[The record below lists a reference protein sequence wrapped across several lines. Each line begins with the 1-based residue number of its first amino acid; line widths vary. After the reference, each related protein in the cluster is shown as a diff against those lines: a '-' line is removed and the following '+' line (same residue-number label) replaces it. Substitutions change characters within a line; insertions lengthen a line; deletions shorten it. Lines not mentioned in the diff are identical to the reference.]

1 MRRIFL
7 FIIFVLALGSA
18 SYFVFH
24 QKAIAPTLP
33 QELTNNNQ
41 NNQIV
46 APTPSKVS
54 EIVEPIAD
62 AMDRVTKKPFGIKI
76 SLKDSPVQPERF
88 SGYHTGVDFETTEVE
103 QNIDVP
109 VYAICS
115 GPLALKKYATGYGGV
130 AVQSC
135 QIENETVTVIYGH
148 LRLASIAAP
157 VRQEIKAGEQI
168 GFLGKGYSTETDG
181 ERKHLHLGIH
191 YGEQVILLGYVQKQ
205 SELSAWL
212 DVTKFFTE

>member
-7 FIIFVLALGSA
+7 LIIFVLALGSV

-46 APTPSKVS
+46 ASTPSKVN
-54 EIVEPIAD
+54 EIVEPIAG
-62 AMDRVTKKPFGIKI
+62 AMSRVTKKPFGIKI

-103 QNIDVP
+103 QNIEVP
-109 VYAICS
+109 IYAICS
-115 GPLALKKYATGYGGV
+115 GPLVLKKYATGYGGV

-135 QIENETVTVIYGH
+135 QIEKNEVTVIYGH
-148 LRLASIAAP
+148 LRLASITQKIK
-157 VRQEIKAGEQI
+157 QEIKAGEQI

-212 DVTKFFTE
+212 DATKFFTK